1 MCTVTV
7 ELKKM
12 DLAVD
17 CSSGAK
23 KNGFS
28 STAGASSE

>member
-1 MCTVTV
+1 MNSAHLSIDVH
-7 ELKKM
+7 
-12 DLAVD
+12 

-28 STAGASSE
+28 STARASFEQQCS